1 MGIFEI
7 CIVINRWIVMTM
19 GTMGNMNGLFNH
31 DYCSVINQGTID
43 VLFPLAGWL
52 IERFERLPL

>member
-1 MGIFEI
+1 MMGIFEI

-43 VLFPLAGWL
+43 VLFPLAG
-52 IERFERLPL
+52 